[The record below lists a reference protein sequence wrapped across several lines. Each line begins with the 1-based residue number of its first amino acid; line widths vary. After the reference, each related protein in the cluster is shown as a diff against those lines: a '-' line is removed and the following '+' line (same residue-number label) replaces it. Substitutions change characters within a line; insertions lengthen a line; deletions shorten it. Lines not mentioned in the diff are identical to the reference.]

1 MKLQL
6 SNTSDQPNV
15 IGKVITGTK
24 EVTIMLKKSDDVKAP
39 TLILSRSTYD
49 KNYNYAYMPDLKR
62 YYFINDVVNL
72 NNDNVRINL
81 QEDVLQTYKDDILN
95 STAIITATG
104 KPSYLSSEL
113 PSLTTE
119 ESDTYTSDTK
129 LDTSTKDF
137 IMITIGG

>member
-15 IGKVITGTK
+15 IGKVLTGTK
-24 EVTIMLKKSDDVKAP
+24 EVTIMLKKSDDIKAP

-129 LDTSTKDF
+129 LDTSAKDF
-137 IMITIGG
+137 IMVTIGG

>member
-129 LDTSTKDF
+129 LDTSAKDF
-137 IMITIGG
+137 IMVTIGG